1 MRVSCS
7 LGNLQTLIEYFFT
20 ILTENKQLRVS
31 SRNFQVLTKEKTGGK
46 DHYLENYCKLTL
58 IINTRVSQLN
68 KYFYSRNQHIY
79 TFYFSQHKKLFN
91 SDKLTIK
98 TLRFTR

>member
-31 SRNFQVLTKEKTGGK
+31 SGNFQVLTKERTGGK
-46 DHYLENYCKLTL
+46 ERYQENYCKLTL

-68 KYFYSRNQHIY
+68 KYFYSRNQNIY
-79 TFYFSQHKKLFN
+79 IFYLKHKKIFN
-91 SDKLTIK
+91 NDELTK
-98 TLRFTR
+98 TFIFTR

>member
-31 SRNFQVLTKEKTGGK
+31 SGNFQVLTKERTGGK
-46 DHYLENYCKLTL
+46 ERYQENYCKLTL

-68 KYFYSRNQHIY
+68 KYFYSRNQNIY
-79 TFYFSQHKKLFN
+79 IFYLKHKKVFN
-91 SDKLTIK
+91 NDELTK
-98 TLRFTR
+98 TFIFTR